1 MTSRRNFLSILALLP
16 PLLLVASCGFEPLYG
31 NRDAPGDAVFN
42 DFHQIKIATIPE
54 RTGQMLRNELL
65 DKLNYRGE
73 PSQPR
78 YELKVSVKEE
88 RRDVLVRS
96 DELATAADLTLIATY
111 ELLDRANSNAVVA
124 KGAPRSI
131 NRYNVLASPYAT
143 LNSAEDARRRAAK
156 QLAEDIRA
164 RLAVYFSS
172 IKGK

>member
-1 MTSRRNFLSILALLP
+1 MTSRRLFISILVLA
-16 PLLLVASCGFEPLYG
+16 PLAACGFEPLYG

-96 DELATAADLTLIATY
+96 DELATAADLTLTASY
-111 ELLDRANSNAVVA
+111 ELVDRSNNAVLA
-124 KGAPRSI
+124 KGSPRSI

-143 LNSAEDARRRAAK
+143 IASAEDARRRASR
-156 QLAEDIRA
+156 QLAEDIRT
-164 RLAVYFSS
+164 RLAVYFTAA
-172 IKGK
+172 KGK